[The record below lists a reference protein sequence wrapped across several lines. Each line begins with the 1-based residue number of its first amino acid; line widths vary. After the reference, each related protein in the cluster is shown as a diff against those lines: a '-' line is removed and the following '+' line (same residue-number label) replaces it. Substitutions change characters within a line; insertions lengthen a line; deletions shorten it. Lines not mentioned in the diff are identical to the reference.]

1 MQEILRT
8 TLEKA
13 PVVKMGDYN
22 YFVHPI
28 TDGVP
33 EISPDLLREVVG
45 EIKNCLVKD
54 FDKIVTIEAMGIPI
68 GAILAVE
75 LDKPLV
81 IIRKKRYN
89 LEGEVSVE
97 QVTGYSK
104 TKLFIN
110 GLTQDDKIVIVDDV
124 ISTGGT
130 LKALLKVLE
139 DMAIEIID
147 VVIVI
152 EKGEGKQII
161 EEETGIEI
169 KTLIKADVINGRV
182 ITSEVIL

>member
-1 MQEILRT
+1 MQEILKS
-8 TLEKA
+8 TLEEA

-33 EISPDLLREVVG
+33 EITPELLREVVG
-45 EIKNCLVKD
+45 EIRNYLTKD

-68 GAILAVE
+68 GAILSVE
-75 LDKPLV
+75 LNKPLV
-81 IIRKKRYN
+81 IIRKKGYG
-89 LEGEVSVE
+89 LDGEVSVE

-104 TKLFIN
+104 AKLFIN
-110 GLTQDDKIVIVDDV
+110 GLEADDRIIIVDDV

-130 LKALLKVLE
+130 LRAVLQVLE
-139 DMAIEIID
+139 EIGVEIVD

-152 EKGEGKQII
+152 EKGEGKQNI
-161 EEETGIEI
+161 EDETGIKI
-169 KTLIKADVINGRV
+169 KTLIKADVIDGQV
-182 ITSEVIL
+182 VTSDIL